1 ALPVSSDSTSEI
13 DQALPRTQMQPLRL
27 SCDIADQ
34 AADNN
39 PAWFH
44 DQNTTLP
51 RRLKLRTGP
60 STGTGAKDSR

>member
-1 ALPVSSDSTSEI
+1 
-13 DQALPRTQMQPLRL
+13 MQPLRL